1 MTYFGRLAQRV
12 GPLVRR
18 APVTPMAGPVAPN
31 ARRGTPDS
39 ADPESLA
46 EVTVSDTPVAIAP
59 ATTGPPSASGPA
71 APAPIEA
78 TASEGRRRLH
88 DNRVAPAA
96 PSTPREWLALDRSIP
111 PEGALPDRLSAAPGN
126 SRKAIHEVSSES
138 VAQAPASDLARSRGQ
153 AEPDSRA
160 RPPQAAQAIPT
171 VESQIEAP
179 RSPRAQGRS
188 LTNRSRV
195 DGDLAAEIVPA
206 RSRAPQISPETDD
219 IAVQARSIAPA
230 AVHDRDT
237 RRQDRATL
245 AAPRAP
251 ATQQARE
258 SSVEVRIGAVTLQV
272 HAPPA
277 PAAPQA
283 PARASFA
290 PHRHYLRTW

>member
-12 GPLVRR
+12 GPAVRR
-18 APVTPMAGPVAPN
+18 APVTPVAGPVAPK
-31 ARRGTPDS
+31 ARSGRPDS
-39 ADPESLA
+39 AELESLA
-46 EVTVSDTPVAIAP
+46 EVTVSDAPAAMAP
-59 ATTGPPSASGPA
+59 ATAGPPSPSGLA
-71 APAPIEA
+71 APPSIDA
-78 TASEGRRRLH
+78 TASEGWRRPH
-88 DNRVAPAA
+88 DDRGAPAA
-96 PSTPREWLALDRSIP
+96 PSTPREWLTLDSPIP
-111 PEGALPDRLSAAPGN
+111 PEGAQPDRPSAAPGN
-126 SRKAIHEVSSES
+126 SRDAIREVSSEI
-138 VAQAPASDLARSRGQ
+138 VAQAPASDLARSQ
-153 AEPDSRA
+153 EAPAPRA
-160 RPPQAAQAIPT
+160 QPPQAAAALPAIAT

-179 RSPRAQGRS
+179 RAEGRS

-195 DGDLAAEIVPA
+195 DGDLAAEATRA
-206 RSRAPQISPETDD
+206 RSRPPQILPETDD
-219 IAVQARSIAPA
+219 IAVPARSIVPA

-237 RRQDRATL
+237 RRQDSATP